1 MKINCFGDF
10 TIIDDDNK
18 MVQLCDMKSKKAR
31 SLLRFFIANRGKWIS
46 TTMLCEYYWPSM
58 NEQYAKMSLQ
68 CAVHAIRKLLE
79 SKVIIHKED
88 GYVFDPDFEIEID
101 AEIFDKLIK
110 EALITP
116 ERDLKKRLLFTA
128 LEMYK
133 GDYMQEILYEDWVL
147 RQREYYKEVFI
158 TALLECAKLKI
169 EESMYDDAI
178 KFAQRALEE
187 DIFNERACYLLMVAY
202 WKKGN
207 RTASMKLFKEF
218 SQRLQRELNVNPSS
232 DLINLHQMII
242 SNLPEKKIIVVE
254 RLSKEIDLD
263 EVLSQLKKILR
274 PTDKVEKL
282 SVDKIAIWLD
292 GMNEKGITSVLLR
305 VQSLI
310 TSSQLNVYIR
320 NAR

>member
-1 MKINCFGDF
+1 
-10 TIIDDDNK
+10 
-18 MVQLCDMKSKKAR
+18 
-31 SLLRFFIANRGKWIS
+31 
-46 TTMLCEYYWPSM
+46 MLCEYYWPSM